1 VVFSTKDSIL
11 PSPSL
16 ETMKVG
22 SHVECGVI
30 DLWSVLLNH
39 KEAYKSKDSPCR
51 FFGSTDITKC
61 LPQVT
66 EKNETT
72 KYEQFAEALEGEI
85 SRAPKYILKD
95 ILLV

>member
-1 VVFSTKDSIL
+1 VVFSSNDSIL

-16 ETMKVG
+16 ETMKAG
-22 SHVECGVI
+22 SEVECGVI

-39 KEAYKSKDSPCR
+39 KEAYKGKDSPCR
-51 FFGSTDITKC
+51 FFGSTDITKG

-66 EKNETT
+66 KKNETT

-85 SRAPKYILKD
+85 SRAPNCNLKD
-95 ILLV
+95 IILV